1 MSYRKI
7 SCVIKRKKRLI
18 KIRIGENV
26 IKLKFFNLTFTLPV
40 FSFLNCFENLIVLPL
55 SKSQKLFFY

>member
-1 MSYRKI
+1 MPSFIDRQLMSYRKI

-40 FSFLNCFENLIVLPL
+40 FSLLKFL
-55 SKSQKLFFY
+55 

>member
-18 KIRIGENV
+18 KNRIGENV
-26 IKLKFFNLTFTLPV
+26 IKLKFFNFNFYVTG
-40 FSFLNCFENLIVLPL
+40 I
-55 SKSQKLFFY
+55 FFFKIALKI

>member
-1 MSYRKI
+1 MPSFIDRQLMSYRKI

-26 IKLKFFNLTFTLPV
+26 IKLKFFNLTFTLLV
-40 FSFLNCFENLIVLPL
+40 FSFL
-55 SKSQKLFFY
+55 KLL

>member
-1 MSYRKI
+1 MPSFIDMQLMSYRKI
-7 SCVIKRKKRLI
+7 SRVKKSLI

-40 FSFLNCFENLIVLPL
+40 FSFL
-55 SKSQKLFFY
+55 KLL

>member
-1 MSYRKI
+1 MPSFIDRQLMSYRKI
-7 SCVIKRKKRLI
+7 SCAKKSLI

-40 FSFLNCFENLIVLPL
+40 FSFL
-55 SKSQKLFFY
+55 KLL

>member
-1 MSYRKI
+1 MPSFIDRQLMSYRKI

-40 FSFLNCFENLIVLPL
+40 FSFL
-55 SKSQKLFFY
+55 KLF